1 MGYNGLIAPESNIQ
15 FDQLLRQQASHRG
28 IRQFEAINALAVSAG
43 LKLLRIALPAN
54 NRLIAW
60 QKARQKT
67 SNICGAYN
75 LDNL

>member
-43 LKLLRIALPAN
+43 LKLLEDYALPAN

-60 QKARQKT
+60 QKA
-67 SNICGAYN
+67 
-75 LDNL
+75 